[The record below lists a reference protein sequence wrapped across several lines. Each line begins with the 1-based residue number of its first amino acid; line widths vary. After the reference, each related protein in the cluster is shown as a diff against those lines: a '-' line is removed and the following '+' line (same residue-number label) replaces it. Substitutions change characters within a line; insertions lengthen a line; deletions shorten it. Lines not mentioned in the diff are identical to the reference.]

1 MAVTVPAARAV
12 SPDGTASAPSD
23 APARVTLTLP
33 FFGTSNA
40 VSDSANVTNTGAG
53 ADADLA
59 PDLQLD
65 WARQFG
71 PVRLTTILDATAE
84 RFPRHPSESTDSVFG
99 SVRLALTDGV
109 SERLVP
115 FVLYRMG
122 MDFTPL
128 LATRQDTLYYLAAG
142 VRTGFGLTASGATIA
157 RRDANKPGQT
167 AIWVETQA
175 GRRFANPADLDL
187 VYAQI
192 KGEVQYTVTPTV
204 QLTLAPTVRGR
215 HYDLYFGSP
224 RQDLFLELEGTVG
237 WTPGWLT
244 KLNPD
249 AELDFVV
256 TFDRNLSTYSSARYV
271 SWTGGPQIM
280 LGWKF

>member
-1 MAVTVPAARAV
+1 MAVTVPAARAA

-109 SERLVP
+109 SERFVP

-167 AIWVETQA
+167 AIWVEAQA

-187 VYAQI
+187 VYSQI

-215 HYDLYFGSP
+215 HYDLYYGSP

>member
-1 MAVTVPAARAV
+1 MAVVLPAARAATT
-12 SPDGTASAPSD
+12 DGTASAVSETPV
-23 APARVTLTLP
+23 RVTLTLP

-40 VSDSANVTNTGAG
+40 VSDSANVTNMGAG
-53 ADADLA
+53 PDADLA
-59 PDLQLD
+59 PDLQVD

-71 PVRLTTILDATAE
+71 PVRLTTILDTTAE
-84 RFPRHPSESTDSVFG
+84 RFPRHPSESSDSIFG
-99 SVRLALTDGV
+99 SIRLALTDGV
-109 SERLVP
+109 SERFVP
-115 FVLYRMG
+115 FVLYRAG

-128 LATRQDTLYYLAAG
+128 LATRQDTLQYLAAG
-142 VRTGFGLTASGATIA
+142 VRTGFGLTAAGAMIG
-157 RRDANKPGQT
+157 RRDADKPGQT
-167 AIWVETQA
+167 AIWLEAQA

-192 KGEVQYTVTPTV
+192 KGEVQYTVSPTV

-215 HYDLYFGSP
+215 HYDLYYGSP
-224 RQDLFLELEGTVG
+224 RQDLFLELEGTVA
-237 WTPGWLT
+237 WTPSWLT
-244 KLNPD
+244 KVNPD